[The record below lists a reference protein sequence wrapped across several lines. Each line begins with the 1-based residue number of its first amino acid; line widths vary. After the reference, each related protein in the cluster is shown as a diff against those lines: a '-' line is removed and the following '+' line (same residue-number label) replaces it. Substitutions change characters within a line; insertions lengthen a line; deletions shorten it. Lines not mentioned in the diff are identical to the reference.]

1 MQNYKLPHFQAFTK
15 QDFPNALPEGNY
27 KNIPISLT
35 FEAFADFENNVEV
48 ISHFLENLEQIF
60 ADIQDYVLKNPSDIG
75 DFYTYLQHSNQL
87 ADYQAYIEDIKVKRI
102 AIYCFDE
109 LTFHISLAFKEMEM
123 GVYLFKDLANFNVY
137 VDWGGYSIKKSA
149 MIAYPPEKLQDF
161 ACTTYEYIDNLNFLL
176 DPYDCLDN
184 VEDYLEV
191 ASQRF
196 LEEGW
201 DGDGLIKL
209 LWIPPFMLKDEFGEA
224 VYFEHE
230 EGIIVWHVK
239 QLSDGISY
247 LLLPKDLDQQIW
259 GADSYREPIVIK
271 ELGQINGR
279 DAIYLDDI
287 NFTGYSLVL
296 QGTVEGSLCENIGQ
310 DKAIPYTI
318 SFKNVL
324 DFSST
329 EVDFYDCR
337 RMRCNFERYANSQ
350 KIAEF
355 KQHNNPKLTENHQ
368 HFVFYTYDLVFEIVA
383 SEFELVLA

>member
-1 MQNYKLPHFQAFTK
+1 MEL
-15 QDFPNALPEGNY
+15 
-27 KNIPISLT
+27 
-35 FEAFADFENNVEV
+35 V
-48 ISHFLENLEQIF
+48 LEQIF

-87 ADYQAYIEDIKVKRI
+87 ADYQAYIENIKVKRI

-123 GVYLFKDLANFNVY
+123 GVYLFKDLSNFNVY
-137 VDWGGYSIKKSA
+137 VAWGGCSIKKSA
-149 MIAYPPEKLQDF
+149 MIAYPSEKLQDF

-383 SEFELVLA
+383 SEFELVLLKR